1 MAESSGI
8 PSLPRPI
15 RVRGARAREARA
27 ALASMGVDKFRRF
40 MDYLGKHGG
49 ATAAAEIFVEELAA
63 GRSVEELLFFDQEP
77 LLGRRGG
84 GFNLSAEQRAAD
96 TWQIDFS
103 CTPAPGLGDGALYH
117 VRFGDGGEVKS
128 VEISDWRIY

>member
-1 MAESSGI
+1 MTESSGI

-27 ALASMGVDKFRRF
+27 ALASMGVDRFRRF
-40 MDYLGKHGG
+40 MDYLGEHGG
-49 ATAAAEIFVEELAA
+49 GTVAAEIFVRELSA

-77 LLGRRGG
+77 PFPRYRG
-84 GFNLSAEQRAAD
+84 GFNLSADQLSAD
-96 TWQIDFS
+96 TWRIDFS
-103 CTPAPGLGDGALYH
+103 CTPAPELGDGALYH

-128 VEISDWRIY
+128 VEISELRIC